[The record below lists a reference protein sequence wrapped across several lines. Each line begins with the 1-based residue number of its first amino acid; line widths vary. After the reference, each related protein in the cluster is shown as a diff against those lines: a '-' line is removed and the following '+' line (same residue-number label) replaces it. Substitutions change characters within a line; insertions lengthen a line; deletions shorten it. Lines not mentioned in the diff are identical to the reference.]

1 MLDKKNEWQS
11 IQFECDDR
19 MLSSHRGG
27 SAMQICSDDGE
38 AFVRTST
45 LTATAGACLSPKG
58 ELRRSWSKKVRER
71 SRKRSVERKLYARP
85 ACDGKKNA
93 V

>member
-1 MLDKKNEWQS
+1 
-11 IQFECDDR
+11 
-19 MLSSHRGG
+19 
-27 SAMQICSDDGE
+27 MQICSDDSE

-71 SRKRSVERKLYARP
+71 SRKRSVERKLHARP
-85 ACDGKKNA
+85 GCDRKEFCMRKKVVNVYFTVTCKA
-93 V
+93 FFEKFSRI